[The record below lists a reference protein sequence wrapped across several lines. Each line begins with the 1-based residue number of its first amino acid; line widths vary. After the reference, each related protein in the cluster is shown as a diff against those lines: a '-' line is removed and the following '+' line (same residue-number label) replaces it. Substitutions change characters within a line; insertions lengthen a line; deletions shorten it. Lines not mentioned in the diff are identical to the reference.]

1 MDADIYFLGGGGF
14 EVLAENTNQQELPT
28 AVEMCE
34 DFDQQVFQ
42 F

>member
-14 EVLAENTNQQELPT
+14 EVLAEDTNQQDLPK
-28 AVEMCE
+28 AVEMCGAL
-34 DFDQQVFQ
+34 DQQVFQ